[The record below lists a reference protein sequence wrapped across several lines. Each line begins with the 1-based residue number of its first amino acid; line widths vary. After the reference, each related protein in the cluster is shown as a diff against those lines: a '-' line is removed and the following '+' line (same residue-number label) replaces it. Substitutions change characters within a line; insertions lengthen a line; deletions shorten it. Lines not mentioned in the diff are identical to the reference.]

1 MLKKLEK
8 KIGYSFNDKGL
19 LEQALTHRSSG
30 SKNNERLEFLGD
42 GILNFVIAAAI
53 FKIKPKAPEGEMSRL
68 RAHLVRK
75 ETLADVGRELDLGNY
90 LRLGG
95 GELKSGGFR
104 RDSTIADC
112 VEAIL
117 GAIYLDNGY
126 AASEK
131 VILDLFK
138 ARLGDL
144 PDLSDLKDPKTR
156 LQEYLQSIGKPL
168 PEYEIVDVSGKEHEQ
183 VFKVKCSST
192 ASDEPSIGKAS
203 SRKAAE
209 QDAALLM
216 LRVLQKK

>member
-1 MLKKLEK
+1 MLIKLQK
-8 KIGYSFNDKGL
+8 KIGYNYKDEGL

-53 FKIKPKAPEGEMSRL
+53 YKQKPRAAEGEMSRL

-75 ETLADVGRELDLGNY
+75 ETLAEVGRELELGDY

-117 GAIYLDNGY
+117 GAIYLDDGF
-126 AASEK
+126 ASCERT
-131 VILDLFK
+131 ILSLFESRM
-138 ARLGDL
+138 ANL
-144 PDLSDLKDPKTR
+144 PDMGELKDPKTR
-156 LQEYLQSIGKPL
+156 LQEYLQSNGKPL
-168 PEYEIVDVSGKEHEQ
+168 PQYQIVDVSGKEHEQ
-183 VFKVKCSST
+183 VFKVECST
-192 ASDEPSIGKAS
+192 DASAKPAVGKAG

-209 QDAALLM
+209 QDAALAM
-216 LRVLQKK
+216 LQQFKR

>member
-8 KIGYSFNDKGL
+8 NIGYDFNDKGL
-19 LEQALTHRSSG
+19 LEQALTHRSTG

-53 FKIKPKAPEGEMSRL
+53 YKCKPRAPEGEMSRL

-75 ETLADVGRELDLGNY
+75 ETLADVGRELNVGDF

-95 GELKSGGFR
+95 GELKSGGYR

-117 GAIYLDNGY
+117 GAIYLDNGFS
-126 AASEK
+126 ACEQ
-131 VILDLFK
+131 VILSLFK
-138 ARLGDL
+138 TRLDDL

-156 LQEYLQSIGKPL
+156 LQEFLQSKGKPL
-168 PEYEIVDVSGKEHEQ
+168 PEYEIIEISGKEHEQ
-183 VFKVKCSST
+183 VFKVKCT
-192 ASDEPSIGKAS
+192 AIASADPTIGKAS

-209 QDAALLM
+209 QDAALMM
-216 LRVLQKK
+216 LNVLQK

>member
-8 KIGYSFNDKGL
+8 KIGYSFDDKGL
-19 LEQALTHRSSG
+19 LEQALTHRSTG

-53 FKIKPKAPEGEMSRL
+53 YKCKPKASEGEMSRL

-75 ETLADVGRELDLGNY
+75 ETLADVGRELNLSDY

-117 GAIYLDNGY
+117 GAIYLDKDFT
-126 AASEK
+126 ACEL
-131 VILDLFK
+131 VILSLFK
-138 ARLGDL
+138 SRLEDL

-156 LQEYLQSIGKPL
+156 LQEFLQSTGKPL

-183 VFKVKCSST
+183 VFQVKCTTAASLEST
-192 ASDEPSIGKAS
+192 IGKAS

-216 LRVLQKK
+216 LNLMQK

>member
-1 MLKKLEK
+1 MLNKLQK
-8 KIGYSFNDKGL
+8 IIGYKYKDEGL

-53 FKIKPKAPEGEMSRL
+53 YKQKPRADEGEMSRL

-75 ETLADVGRELDLGNY
+75 ETLAEVGRELELGDY

-117 GAIYLDNGY
+117 GAIYLDDGF
-126 AASEK
+126 SSCEGT
-131 VILDLFK
+131 ILSLFESRI
-138 ARLGDL
+138 ANL
-144 PDLSDLKDPKTR
+144 PDMSELKDPKTR

-168 PEYEIVDVSGKEHEQ
+168 PQYEIIDISGKEHEQ
-183 VFKVKCSST
+183 MFKVECSTDAST
-192 ASDEPSIGKAS
+192 ESAVGKAG

-209 QDAALLM
+209 QNAALAM
-216 LRVLQKK
+216 LRQFKR

>member
-1 MLKKLEK
+1 MLKRLEK
-8 KIGYSFNDKGL
+8 SIGYSFCDKGL

-53 FKIKPKAPEGEMSRL
+53 YKCKPKASEGEMSRL
-68 RAHLVRK
+68 RAHLVCK
-75 ETLADVGRELDLGNY
+75 ETLAEVGRELDLGDC

-112 VEAIL
+112 VEAIF
-117 GAIYLDNGY
+117 GAIYLDDGF
-126 AASEK
+126 AASEN
-131 VILDLFK
+131 VILGLFDS
-138 ARLGDL
+138 RLNDM

-156 LQEYLQSIGKPL
+156 LQEFLQSIGKPL
-168 PEYEIVDVSGKEHEQ
+168 PEYDIVDVSGKEHEQ
-183 VFKVKCSST
+183 TFKVKCST
-192 ASDEPSIGKAS
+192 VANEEPTIGKAS

-216 LRVLQKK
+216 LKVLQK